1 MIKRKTGAFLAWRAA
16 LAAMCAVA
24 GLLGPAGHALG
35 QEVTS
40 GCQFNRNPSQGFD
53 PTRTGADSYLTTF
66 TPLQINLDKTIPV
79 GEVVYE
85 TSLPVIPWVCIT
97 NIPDRLPYMGS
108 GGYMQTMIKDLASA
122 GLKLVLQINNYPEW
136 TPSSSTTD
144 NRLVLSDVT
153 YAAKSPSDP
162 TMTASG
168 ILHGKLKLVMVTPPN
183 KPTRTY
189 IPAMGNLVVLSSGVS
204 TLNVISIGSNSST
217 TIALIPKCIAK
228 ISTPGPI
235 NLGKAY
241 AVNHLPLPP
250 PVDFTITADY
260 DESCDGGFRIVD
272 LGNLV
277 VPLQLRFQPEGNQE
291 LTPGNQEILLK
302 NNDGTPNGFALGINE
317 LSVHPVIFNQWQDS
331 HQPSLTTSKRPLPLR
346 YSAQLTKSG
355 TPLITGEFSQQVT
368 VQVTFR

>member
-97 NIPDRLPYMGS
+97 NIPDRLPYMSS

-168 ILHGKLKLVMVTPPN
+168 ILHGKLKLVMVTPPQQ
-183 KPTRTY
+183 
-189 IPAMGNLVVLSSGVS
+189 A
-204 TLNVISIGSNSST
+204 
-217 TIALIPKCIAK
+217 
-228 ISTPGPI
+228 
-235 NLGKAY
+235 
-241 AVNHLPLPP
+241 
-250 PVDFTITADY
+250 
-260 DESCDGGFRIVD
+260 DESVYPRHGKPGRPKFRGFHHECHLDRVQQQHDHCAHTQMHRENIHARPD
-272 LGNLV
+272 QSGKS
-277 VPLQLRFQPEGNQE
+277 LRRKPPSA
-291 LTPGNQEILLK
+291 TAAR
-302 NNDGTPNGFALGINE
+302 GFHNHCG
-317 LSVHPVIFNQWQDS
+317 
-331 HQPSLTTSKRPLPLR
+331 LR
-346 YSAQLTKSG
+346 
-355 TPLITGEFSQQVT
+355 
-368 VQVTFR
+368 